1 VSTVERSYDVVVV
14 GAGSA
19 GCVLAGR
26 LAEDPGSRVLLL
38 EAGPPD
44 DVPEVRIPAAFYK
57 LFKTERDWDLSTEEQ
72 EQLHGRRLYWPRGRM
87 LGGCSSLNAM
97 IYIRGSRLDYD
108 AWRDEHG
115 AVGWGYA
122 DLLPY
127 FRRAEDNARLGGPYH
142 GRGGPLRVEDLRRV
156 HELTDAF
163 LGAAAAAGLPAND
176 DFNGPSQDGA
186 GRYQVTQRGGR
197 RWSAADAYL
206 RPARRRPN
214 LTVVTDAL
222 VTRVAVER
230 GRATG
235 VVLRH
240 RGEEVTVRA
249 EREVVLAAGAV
260 NSPQLLL
267 LSGIGPAAELRRHGI
282 AVAVDLAGVGE
293 GLQDH
298 PYVPVSWFTR
308 DTTDLHAAETPANVL
323 RWFAGHRGPLI
334 SNVSESGGFVRTAA
348 GAPAPDVQLIVVP
361 AIAADHGLTPPPGV
375 GLTIAPTVVHVR
387 SRGRVTLRS
396 ADPRWRPAVDAG
408 YYTERA
414 DLDAMVAG
422 VRVAQDI
429 AARPPLARFVDRPW
443 LPGPDA
449 RSDEDVREAVRAAT
463 ETLYHP
469 VGTCAIGPV
478 VDPELRVHG
487 VAGLRVVD
495 ASVMPTVPRGNTNA
509 PVIALAERAA
519 DLLRGRSPLPA
530 DAPPAPATGPTGPA
544 EPTPTATTGAR

>member
-1 VSTVERSYDVVVV
+1 VEPSYDFVVV

-26 LAEDPGSRVLLL
+26 LSEDPGNRVLLL

-72 EQLHGRRLYWPRGRM
+72 KQLHGRRLYWPRGRM

-97 IYIRGSRLDYD
+97 IYIRGAAADYD
-108 AWRDEHG
+108 GWRDEHG
-115 AVGWGYA
+115 AAGWGYA

-142 GRGGPLRVEDLRRV
+142 GTGGPLRVEDLPRV
-156 HELTDAF
+156 HELTDAY
-163 LGAAAAAGLPAND
+163 LGSAAAAGLPAND

-206 RPARRRPN
+206 RPALRRPN

-222 VTRVAVER
+222 VTRVTVER

-235 VVLRH
+235 VLLRH
-240 RGEEVTVRA
+240 RGADVTVRA

-260 NSPQLLL
+260 QSPQLLL
-267 LSGIGPAAELRRHGI
+267 LSGVGPAAALREHGI
-282 AVAVDLAGVGE
+282 EVAADLPGVGE

-308 DTTDLHAAETPANVL
+308 GTTDLHQAETTGNLL
-323 RWFAGHRGPLI
+323 RWFAGHRGPLT

-348 GAPAPDVQLIVVP
+348 GLPAPDVQFMVVP
-361 AIAADHGLTPPPGV
+361 AIAANHGLTPPPGI
-375 GLTIAPTVVHVR
+375 GMTIAPTVVHVR

-408 YYTERA
+408 YYTDPA

-429 AARPPLARFVDRPW
+429 ASRGPLARFIDRPY
-443 LPGPDA
+443 LPGPEA
-449 RSDEDVREAVRAAT
+449 HSDDEVREAVRGGT

-487 VAGLRVVD
+487 MAGLRVVD

-519 DLLRGRSPLPA
+519 DLLRGRAPLPA
-530 DAPPAPATGPTGPA
+530 TDPAHPDL
-544 EPTPTATTGAR
+544 TPTGAR

>member
-1 VSTVERSYDVVVV
+1 
-14 GAGSA
+14 
-19 GCVLAGR
+19 
-26 LAEDPGSRVLLL
+26 VLLL

-57 LFKTERDWDLSTEEQ
+57 LFKTERDWDVTTEEQ
-72 EQLHGRRLYWPRGRM
+72 KQLHGRRLYWPRGRM

-97 IYIRGSRLDYD
+97 IYVRGAPLDFD
-108 AWRDEHG
+108 GWRDGHG
-115 AVGWGYA
+115 ALGWGYA

-127 FRRAEDNARLGGPYH
+127 FRRAEDNSRLAGPYH
-142 GRGGPLRVEDLRRV
+142 GTGGPLRVEDLPRV

-163 LGAAAAAGLPAND
+163 LGSAAVAGLPAND
-176 DFNGPSQDGA
+176 DFNGATQDGA

-206 RPARRRPN
+206 RPALRRPN
-214 LTVVTDAL
+214 LTVLTDAL
-222 VTRVAVER
+222 VTRVAVDA

-235 VVLRH
+235 VVFRH
-240 RGEEVTVRA
+240 RGVERTARA
-249 EREVVLAAGAV
+249 GREVVLAGGAV

-267 LSGIGPAAELRRHGI
+267 LSGIGPAAQLREHGI
-282 AVAVDLAGVGE
+282 AVVADLPGVGE

-308 DTTDLHAAETPANVL
+308 GTTDLHGAETTANML
-323 RWFAGHRGPLI
+323 RWFAGHRGPLV
-334 SNVSESGGFVRTAA
+334 SNVSESGGFVRTT
-348 GAPAPDVQLIVVP
+348 GGLPAPDVQFMVVP
-361 AIAADHGLTPPPGV
+361 AIAADHGLTPAPGV
-375 GLTIAPTVVHVR
+375 GVTVAPTVVHVR
-387 SRGRVTLRS
+387 SRGRVALRS

-408 YYTERA
+408 YYTEPA

-422 VRVAQDI
+422 VRIVQDF
-429 AARPPLARFVDRPW
+429 ASRGPLARFLGRPW

-449 RSDEDVREAVRAAT
+449 RSDDDVREAVRAGT

-478 VDPELRVHG
+478 VDPGLRVHG

-519 DLLRGRSPLPA
+519 DLLRDRPPLPA
-530 DAPPAPATGPTGPA
+530 ATMAGTSPA
-544 EPTPTATTGAR
+544 ATTGIL